1 MGITLSMEKHWSHT
15 GKSADNF
22 PATPQ
27 GEFLGCIRKSLNKLK
42 KSSYNKK
49 QYFSIF
55 YTFWL
60 PYQCVCGVCGFRRL
74 VNTDMAVMVLPSSRL
89 IGWEVFVS
97 MFALVNERKEG
108 ESIQYTLI
116 HTLSVVQHCQDLCV
130 RECVFV
136 LRVTALSLPIHPGLI
151 SSLSLSKHGR
161 EPQRNLTCG
170 RKEGRNPLS
179 ITDQEMQNGRT
190 LQDIPISP
198 GK

>member
-60 PYQCVCGVCGFRRL
+60 PYQCVCGFRRL

-136 LRVTALSLPIHPGLI
+136 LRVTALSLPTHPGLI

>member
-1 MGITLSMEKHWSHT
+1 M
-15 GKSADNF
+15 
-22 PATPQ
+22 
-27 GEFLGCIRKSLNKLK
+27 
-42 KSSYNKK
+42 
-49 QYFSIF
+49 
-55 YTFWL
+55 
-60 PYQCVCGVCGFRRL
+60 CGFRRL
-74 VNTDMAVMVLPSSRL
+74 VKTDTAVMVLPSGRL

-116 HTLSVVQHCQDLCV
+116 HTLSVVQHCQGLCV

-136 LRVTALSLPIHPGLI
+136 LRVTALSLPTHPGLI

-179 ITDQEMQNGRT
+179 ITDQEMQNGRA
-190 LQDIPISP
+190 LQGIQISP